1 MPAVIEDKTLKTDPL
16 SLLVHLLNAEK
27 KKSSVCDELEEV
39 LNHSDFKMS
48 DRSII
53 AIAIKCFKNESA
65 IESHLSNL
73 LMDKYNITDEELN
86 PLTSKFD
93 RYRKRVVRN
102 AIEQI
107 NYD

>member
-1 MPAVIEDKTLKTDPL
+1 MPAVIEDRTLKTDPL

-53 AIAIKCFKNESA
+53 AIAIKCFKNKSA

-73 LMDKYNITDEELN
+73 LMDKYNITDEELH

-93 RYRKRVVRN
+93 RYRKQVVRN

-107 NYD
+107 DFD

>member
-1 MPAVIEDKTLKTDPL
+1 MPRR
-16 SLLVHLLNAEK
+16 
-27 KKSSVCDELEEV
+27 KKSSVCDELKEV

-53 AIAIKCFKNESA
+53 AIAIRCFKNESA
-65 IESHLSNL
+65 IESHLNNL
-73 LMDKYNITDEELN
+73 LMDKYNISDKELH
-86 PLTSKFD
+86 PSISKFD
-93 RYRKRVVRN
+93 RYRKQVVRN